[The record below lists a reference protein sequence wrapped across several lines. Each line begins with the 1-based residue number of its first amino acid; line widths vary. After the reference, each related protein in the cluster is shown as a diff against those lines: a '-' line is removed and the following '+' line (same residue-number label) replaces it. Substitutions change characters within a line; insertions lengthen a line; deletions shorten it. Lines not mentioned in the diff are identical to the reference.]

1 VYVIHYLLHHFVD
14 RRPFKSEDGVTAI
27 EYGLIAA
34 FMVLAVV
41 AVVAGVTVVGVAL
54 SNFFS
59 NLAGHIPT

>member
-41 AVVAGVTVVGVAL
+41 AGVTVVGVAL

>member
-1 VYVIHYLLHHFVD
+1 MYVIHYLLHHFVD

-34 FMVLAVV
+34 FMML

>member
-1 VYVIHYLLHHFVD
+1 MYVIHYLLHHFVD

-41 AVVAGVTVVGVAL
+41 AVVAVVGGAL

-59 NLAGHIPT
+59 KLAGHIPT

>member
-1 VYVIHYLLHHFVD
+1 MLYMYCLLQNLAT

-41 AVVAGVTVVGVAL
+41 AGVTVVGVAL

>member
-1 VYVIHYLLHHFVD
+1 MYVIHYLLHHCVD

-41 AVVAGVTVVGVAL
+41 AGVTVVGVAL